1 MRRLKGCSWIRLN
14 VGRLVASRSA
24 GSGIG
29 FNGDDEAGHGWVE
42 GEVREVAFRL
52 LAGCWLPLGDDA
64 SFRFPPAKSSVMVMF
79 CSLLHLGLIREVTF
93 CR

>member
-52 LAGCWLPLGDDA
+52 LAGC
-64 SFRFPPAKSSVMVMF
+64 
-79 CSLLHLGLIREVTF
+79 
-93 CR
+93 